1 MRYIQLLLIIGLIGC
16 TTPKNANLD
25 EIKEYTVSKV
35 NDIGQVV
42 DQWEAS
48 NVYISVDGNYISDMG
63 QYIIATKNKV
73 EVYE

>member
-1 MRYIQLLLIIGLIGC
+1 MGYIQLLSIIGLIGC
-16 TTPKNANLD
+16 TTPKNVNLD
-25 EIKEYTVSKV
+25 EIKEYTVSKI

-48 NVYISVDGNYISDMG
+48 NVYINIDGNYISDMG
-63 QYIIATKNKV
+63 QYIIATKNIV